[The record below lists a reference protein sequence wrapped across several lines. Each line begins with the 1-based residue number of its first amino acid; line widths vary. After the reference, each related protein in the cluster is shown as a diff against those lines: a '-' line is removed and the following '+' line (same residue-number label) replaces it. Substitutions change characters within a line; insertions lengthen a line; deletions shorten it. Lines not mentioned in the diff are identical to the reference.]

1 MPRFCLGLLVFIS
14 CGAFGQGASPE
25 INEQYRNPDYSRWQ
39 RNLETEGREV
49 YAKRLAIVDA
59 VAPQPGQ
66 AVADVGA
73 GTGLFTRLF
82 ATRVGPQGRVYAV
95 DIARAFVEGNVR
107 RARAARLENVV
118 GIVSTQADTR
128 LEENS
133 VDVAFIC
140 DAYHHFENPQAM
152 LASIRR
158 ALRPGGALVV
168 IDFERIPGTSPNWI
182 LKHVRA
188 GKEDFRREI
197 EGAGFRFAEEA
208 KLMRENYFLRF
219 TRDPQGRPAPPAP
232 PPRAARR

>member
-1 MPRFCLGLLVFIS
+1 MLRFCLALLVFIA
-14 CGAFGQGASPE
+14 CGAYGQGASPE
-25 INEQYRNPDYSRWQ
+25 INEQYQNPDFGRWQ

-49 YAKRLAIVDA
+49 YEKRLAIVDA
-59 VAPQPGQ
+59 VALKPRQ

-82 ATRVGPQGRVYAV
+82 AARVGPQGRVYAV
-95 DIARAFVEGNVR
+95 DIARAFVDGNVQ
-107 RARAARLENVV
+107 RARASRLENVV

-128 LEENS
+128 LEAGS

-140 DAYHHFENPQAM
+140 DAYHHFEDSKAM

-158 ALRPGGALVV
+158 ALRPGGTLVIV
-168 IDFERIPGTSPNWI
+168 DFERVPGVSPDWI

-197 EGAGFRFAEEA
+197 ESAGFRYVEEV

-219 TRDPQGRPAPPAP
+219 TKD
-232 PPRAARR
+232 

>member
-1 MPRFCLGLLVFIS
+1 MRRFAAAVILGIAPFTIL
-14 CGAFGQGASPE
+14 AQGASPE

-49 YAKRLAIVDA
+49 YEKRLAIVDA
-59 VAPQPGQ
+59 VAPRPGQ
-66 AVADVGA
+66 AIADVGA

-82 ATRVGPQGRVYAV
+82 AARVGPQGRVYAV
-95 DIARAFVEGNVR
+95 DIARAFVDGNVQ

-128 LEENS
+128 LDEHS
-133 VDVAFIC
+133 IDVAFVC
-140 DAYHHFENPQAM
+140 DAYHHFEDPKAM

-158 ALRPGGALVV
+158 ALRPGGTLVV
-168 IDFERIPGTSPNWI
+168 VDFERIPGASPDWI
-182 LKHVRA
+182 LQHVRA

-197 EGAGFRFAEEA
+197 EASGFRFAEEV

-219 TRDPQGRPAPPAP
+219 TRD
-232 PPRAARR
+232 

>member
-1 MPRFCLGLLVFIS
+1 MARFFLALLLLVPI
-14 CGAFGQGASPE
+14 AAHAQGASPE

-49 YAKRLAIVDA
+49 YEKRLAIVDA
-59 VAPQPGQ
+59 VAPKLGQ
-66 AVADVGA
+66 AIADVGA

-95 DIARAFVEGNVR
+95 DIARAFVDGNVQ

-118 GIVSTQADTR
+118 GVVSTQADTR
-128 LEENS
+128 LEERS
-133 VDVAFIC
+133 VDVAFVC
-140 DAYHHFENPQAM
+140 DAYHHFEEPKAM

-158 ALRPGGALVV
+158 ALRQGGTLVV
-168 IDFERIPGTSPNWI
+168 VDFERIPGTSPDWI
-182 LKHVRA
+182 LQHVRA

-197 EGAGFRFAEEA
+197 EAAGFRFAGEV

-219 TRDPQGRPAPPAP
+219 TRD
-232 PPRAARR
+232 